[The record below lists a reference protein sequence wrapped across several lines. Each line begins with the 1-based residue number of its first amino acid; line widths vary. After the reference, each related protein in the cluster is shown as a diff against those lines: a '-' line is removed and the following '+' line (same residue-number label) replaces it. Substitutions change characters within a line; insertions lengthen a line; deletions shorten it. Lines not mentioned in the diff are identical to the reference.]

1 VPSVTRQQGG
11 KRVTSQSS
19 NGKSTRSVMDRIE
32 DISFDSA
39 GIKIVLYGSS
49 GSGKTTLWATF
60 PKPILAIICSGGF
73 KPGELRSVATEA
85 NKGKIKQVVLHKSD
99 ELYEIT
105 SSLKQDN
112 PYKTLVLDHVSGY
125 QDLVLKDILG
135 LESTPVAK
143 TWGLASQQDYGQ
155 CTVQCKEYLR
165 SMLDLDCNVVVVAQ
179 ERTFKDESGNDLF
192 KPTVGASLTPALAGW
207 LHSSADY
214 VCQTF
219 IRNKEVIKKVTKGIG
234 KKAIVEEKV
243 VVDYNSVEYCLRTS
257 PDATFASK
265 FRVPKGFP
273 LPRVIVNPDYDKI
286 YATITG
292 VNA

>member
-1 VPSVTRQQGG
+1 
-11 KRVTSQSS
+11 
-19 NGKSTRSVMDRIE
+19 
-32 DISFDSA
+32 
-39 GIKIVLYGSS
+39 VLYGSS

-73 KPGELRSVATEA
+73 KSGELRSVNTKE
-85 NKGKIKQVVLHKSD
+85 NKGKIKPLTLLRGE
-99 ELYEIT
+99 ELYEVAGN
-105 SSLKQDN
+105 LKQEN
-112 PYKTLVLDHVSGY
+112 PYKTVVLDHVSGF

-135 LESTPVAK
+135 LDNTPVAK

-155 CTVQCKEYLR
+155 CTVQCKEWLR
-165 SMLDLDCNVVVVAQ
+165 SILDLDCNVVVVAQ
-179 ERTFKDESGNDLF
+179 ERTFKDESGNEMF

-214 VCQTF
+214 VCQMF
-219 IRNKEVIKKVTKGIG
+219 LRHKETIKQVTKGVG
-234 KKAIVEEKV
+234 KKAVVEDKV
-243 VVDYNSVEYCLRTS
+243 VIDYNKVEYCLRTS